1 MRNRGWA
8 LVVLFLL
15 ALAACKSD
23 EERLNDLSRSTDK
36 LGRLDLTRY
45 DAGALVHEGFQAA
58 QESETLELTRLG
70 RVVHD
75 CGLLLDGNEYA
86 LCRADAVAT
95 LTRIAL
101 TAPLAAAELPLEE
114 HADLNKQA
122 LAQIEILDRVCKGLD
137 VPRLIAGLQD
147 ADRTVVLAVH
157 KELKAETGESFPA
170 TPAPWQA
177 WWEKNAPHVLA
188 RAASASSAPLVTLGK
203 LRYPSLAQ
211 ARSVLGYVS
220 ARVATIDLPELDAVA
235 SSTILRIA
243 RQVVVLGL
251 AKALDDKD
259 VGVRWDACEGMR
271 KVRDARFGESIARRW
286 VLEREPLC
294 QTKLLETA
302 AEYPSRR
309 TLEMHLLAL
318 LAEERAVRLVARD
331 GLQRMSGITGPVDAE
346 FWTTWYER
354 TGRSLWP

>member
-8 LVVLFLL
+8 LVILFLTG
-15 ALAACKSD
+15 LAACKSD

-36 LGRLDLTRY
+36 LGRLDLSRY

-70 RVVHD
+70 RIVHD
-75 CGLLLDGNEYA
+75 CGLLLEGNEYA
-86 LCRADAVAT
+86 LCRADAVST
-95 LTRIAL
+95 LTRVAL
-101 TAPLAAAELPLEE
+101 TAPLASADLPLEE

-122 LAQIEILDRVCKGLD
+122 LAQIEILDRICKGLD
-137 VPRLIAGLQD
+137 VPRLIAGLGD
-147 ADRTVVLAVH
+147 ADRTVVNAVH

-170 TPAPWQA
+170 APAPWQA
-177 WWEKNAPHVLA
+177 WWERKSPELLA
-188 RAASASSAPLVTLGK
+188 RAASASSAPLAALGK

-220 ARVATIDLPELDAVA
+220 ARVASIDLPALDAVA
-235 SSTILRIA
+235 NNTILRIA

-259 VGVRWDACEGMR
+259 AGVRWDACEGMR
-271 KVRDARFGESIARRW
+271 KVRDARFGEFIARRW
-286 VLEREPLC
+286 ALEREPSC
-294 QTKLLETA
+294 QSKLLETA

-309 TLEMHLLAL
+309 TMEMHLLAL
-318 LAEERAVRLVARD
+318 LAEERVVRLVARD
-331 GLQRMSGITGPVDAE
+331 GLVRMAGMSGPVDAE
-346 FWTTWYER
+346 FWTNWYER
-354 TGRSLWP
+354 TGRTLWP